1 MTMLEKKSI
10 SCSLSSLRRTRLWG
24 FVLAE
29 FHVTHHWFCCCTLTV
44 RKQWNNSQLP
54 RLSSNLSTLLGE
66 IRQSSIW
73 FLAHYFSGSCC
84 KMTSIVRQIIGLCDC
99 AVLFLPAVLCH
110 SRQAFPLADFVSFSQ
125 GDAGSSAAG
134 IKVRSKD
141 WNSVTCVTTGLYSG
155 ATYLT

>member
-10 SCSLSSLRRTRLWG
+10 SCSLSSLRRTRLWR
-24 FVLAE
+24 LRPCWISC
-29 FHVTHHWFCCCTLTV
+29 HHWFCCCTLTV

-73 FLAHYFSGSCC
+73 FLTHYFSGSCC
-84 KMTSIVRQIIGLCDC
+84 KITSIVRQIIGLCDC